1 MRERPAGHPSIF
13 MARRIVVAKRVLRRG
28 DTHAPHRGARAM
40 MPVYASAAAHTVEPC
55 VFLRPDVESRDLAYR
70 LPRSRQAGK
79 SEPVFGSGAADANPS
94 AAIVPTRPFN
104 KRKAIQTARRPI
116 DAPGAVQARPR
127 RPTAACREFRVRA
140 DLGAC
145 LCRRTRIR
153 ERGVDLD
160 TRPSPHPPIR
170 PFAHS
175 HGARRTAHG
184 ARRTADDAW
193 RGRLPAFGR
202 RAAADSVSSPSSR
215 NAARQARRPIARR
228 MPRSTVAPSGERL
241 AARFF
246 LFGATIWPYPFRAEL
261 DLIRRPIIDPE
272 VLPIETTGADLPV
285 VRPSS
290 MTPAG
295 LRERFAEPPEWT
307 QEPAEAQLA
316 HGVDPRSAAV
326 LVPLVVRERGLTV
339 LLTQRA
345 DHLNDHAG
353 QISFPGG
360 RREPDDRDANATA
373 LREAR
378 EEIALAHERVELL
391 GALPD
396 YLTGTGFCVTP
407 VVGLVHPPFTVQPDT
422 LEVAEIFEVPLD
434 FLMNPAHHQVRVLR
448 WEGGE
453 RRFFAMPYPRGP
465 VGGQYFIWGATAGM
479 LRNLYR
485 FLSA

>member
-1 MRERPAGHPSIF
+1 M
-13 MARRIVVAKRVLRRG
+13 
-28 DTHAPHRGARAM
+28 
-40 MPVYASAAAHTVEPC
+40 
-55 VFLRPDVESRDLAYR
+55 
-70 LPRSRQAGK
+70 
-79 SEPVFGSGAADANPS
+79 
-94 AAIVPTRPFN
+94 
-104 KRKAIQTARRPI
+104 
-116 DAPGAVQARPR
+116 
-127 RPTAACREFRVRA
+127 
-140 DLGAC
+140 
-145 LCRRTRIR
+145 
-153 ERGVDLD
+153 DLD

-170 PFAHS
+170 PFAL
-175 HGARRTAHG
+175 RTAHG

-202 RAAADSVSSPSSR
+202 RAAADSVSAPSSR

-228 MPRSTVAPSGERL
+228 MPRSMAAPSGERL

-295 LRERFAEPPEWT
+295 LRERFAEPPEWM

-434 FLMNPAHHQVRVLR
+434 FLMNPAHHQIRVLR

>member
-1 MRERPAGHPSIF
+1 MREWPAGHPSIF
-13 MARRIVVAKRVLRRG
+13 MDRRIVVAKRVLRRG

-170 PFAHS
+170 LFAYSPIRPF
-175 HGARRTAHG
+175 ARRTAHG
-184 ARRTADDAW
+184 TRRTADDAW

-215 NAARQARRPIARR
+215 NAADRRAVPSRGACRARWRRHPASDSPRAFFFSARQYGHIH
-228 MPRSTVAPSGERL
+228 SEQS
-241 AARFF
+241 
-246 LFGATIWPYPFRAEL
+246 
-261 DLIRRPIIDPE
+261 
-272 VLPIETTGADLPV
+272 
-285 VRPSS
+285 
-290 MTPAG
+290 
-295 LRERFAEPPEWT
+295 
-307 QEPAEAQLA
+307 
-316 HGVDPRSAAV
+316 
-326 LVPLVVRERGLTV
+326 LT
-339 LLTQRA
+339 
-345 DHLNDHAG
+345 
-353 QISFPGG
+353 
-360 RREPDDRDANATA
+360 
-373 LREAR
+373 
-378 EEIALAHERVELL
+378 
-391 GALPD
+391 
-396 YLTGTGFCVTP
+396 
-407 VVGLVHPPFTVQPDT
+407 
-422 LEVAEIFEVPLD
+422 
-434 FLMNPAHHQVRVLR
+434 
-448 WEGGE
+448 
-453 RRFFAMPYPRGP
+453 
-465 VGGQYFIWGATAGM
+465 
-479 LRNLYR
+479 
-485 FLSA
+485 

>member
-70 LPRSRQAGK
+70 LPRSRQARK
-79 SEPVFGSGAADANPS
+79 SEPVFGSGAADAKPS

-145 LCRRTRIR
+145 SRRRTRIR

-175 HGARRTAHG
+175 HCARRMAHG
-184 ARRTADDAW
+184 AWRTADDAW

-202 RAAADSVSSPSSR
+202 RAAADSVSAPSSR
-215 NAARQARRPIARR
+215 NAARQARRLIARR
-228 MPRSTVAPSGERL
+228 MPRSTAAPSGERL

-246 LFGATIWPYPFRAEL
+246 L
-261 DLIRRPIIDPE
+261 
-272 VLPIETTGADLPV
+272 
-285 VRPSS
+285 
-290 MTPAG
+290 
-295 LRERFAEPPEWT
+295 
-307 QEPAEAQLA
+307 
-316 HGVDPRSAAV
+316 SA
-326 LVPLVVRERGLTV
+326 RQYGHIHSEQSLT
-339 LLTQRA
+339 
-345 DHLNDHAG
+345 
-353 QISFPGG
+353 
-360 RREPDDRDANATA
+360 
-373 LREAR
+373 
-378 EEIALAHERVELL
+378 
-391 GALPD
+391 
-396 YLTGTGFCVTP
+396 
-407 VVGLVHPPFTVQPDT
+407 
-422 LEVAEIFEVPLD
+422 
-434 FLMNPAHHQVRVLR
+434 
-448 WEGGE
+448 
-453 RRFFAMPYPRGP
+453 
-465 VGGQYFIWGATAGM
+465 
-479 LRNLYR
+479 
-485 FLSA
+485 

>member
-1 MRERPAGHPSIF
+1 MREWPAGHPSIF

-175 HGARRTAHG
+175 HCARRTAHG
-184 ARRTADDAW
+184 AWRMAHGAWRTADDAW

-202 RAAADSVSSPSSR
+202 RAAADSVSAPSSR
-215 NAARQARRPIARR
+215 NAARQARRLIARR
-228 MPRSTVAPSGERL
+228 HPASDSPRAFFFS
-241 AARFF
+241 ARQY
-246 LFGATIWPYPFRAEL
+246 GHIHSEQ
-261 DLIRRPIIDPE
+261 
-272 VLPIETTGADLPV
+272 
-285 VRPSS
+285 S
-290 MTPAG
+290 
-295 LRERFAEPPEWT
+295 
-307 QEPAEAQLA
+307 
-316 HGVDPRSAAV
+316 
-326 LVPLVVRERGLTV
+326 LT
-339 LLTQRA
+339 
-345 DHLNDHAG
+345 
-353 QISFPGG
+353 
-360 RREPDDRDANATA
+360 
-373 LREAR
+373 
-378 EEIALAHERVELL
+378 
-391 GALPD
+391 
-396 YLTGTGFCVTP
+396 
-407 VVGLVHPPFTVQPDT
+407 
-422 LEVAEIFEVPLD
+422 
-434 FLMNPAHHQVRVLR
+434 
-448 WEGGE
+448 
-453 RRFFAMPYPRGP
+453 
-465 VGGQYFIWGATAGM
+465 
-479 LRNLYR
+479 
-485 FLSA
+485 